1 MKSVSKEME
10 SFSEETEDQKV
21 DILELKNKK
30 SGSWKGCEE
39 RAPCRRAEIPDVSL
53 MDRDMEVLGN
63 LLAHIIPQYAER
75 VTQHDQVGI
84 TQKTSE
90 WLNIQRSVNVM
101 QHTSRLK
108 NNQSN
113 KCINGC
119 WKHLSKLKTHDK
131 NTEKQKSRE
140 FPRLDTYEE
149 HLWKTYSCH
158 CS

>member
-63 LLAHIIPQYAER
+63 LLAHIIPQ
-75 VTQHDQVGI
+75 
-84 TQKTSE
+84 
-90 WLNIQRSVNVM
+90 
-101 QHTSRLK
+101 
-108 NNQSN
+108 
-113 KCINGC
+113 
-119 WKHLSKLKTHDK
+119 
-131 NTEKQKSRE
+131 
-140 FPRLDTYEE
+140 
-149 HLWKTYSCH
+149 
-158 CS
+158 